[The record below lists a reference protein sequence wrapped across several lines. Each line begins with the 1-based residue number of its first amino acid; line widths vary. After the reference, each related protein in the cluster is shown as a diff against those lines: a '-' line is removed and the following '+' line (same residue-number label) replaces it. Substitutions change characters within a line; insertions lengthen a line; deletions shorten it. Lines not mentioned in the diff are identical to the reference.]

1 MTCVS
6 FACFRVNEAASRG
19 SVVRAHRPATAF
31 SQQGELGGFAV
42 RESVRADSARDATA
56 AREAYRQ
63 VSFSTVAPLG
73 RLVQDELR
81 ANLEDD
87 SITLDWTE
95 LRASDVQGRAR
106 AFQSMV
112 GGGMAV
118 ERAAALAGLM
128 ESEG

>member
-1 MTCVS
+1 M
-6 FACFRVNEAASRG
+6 
-19 SVVRAHRPATAF
+19 
-31 SQQGELGGFAV
+31 